1 MPKAQGTIR
10 VQPVAGEALRYLVE
24 SWSNPKL
31 PYLVDLS
38 ENHGNGAC
46 TCKDFQTRRQ
56 VAIREGHP
64 LFTRETSCRHLI
76 AARKHFTIQTLT
88 DCAALVKAQERAP
101 RRTEQTSHANQAR
114 PAYSGYC

>member
-1 MPKAQGTIR
+1 MPQSNGTIR
-10 VQPVAGEALRYLVE
+10 VQPVAGEALRYFVE

-76 AARKHFTIQTLT
+76 AARKHFTIRTLT
-88 DCAALVKAQERAP
+88 DCAALVKHQEQAP
-101 RRTEQTSHANQAR
+101 RRAKQISHATTTRAT
-114 PAYSGYC
+114 YSGYC